1 MRIIKSLFCVCAALL
16 MGFALRAQGPG
27 PAVPESPELE
37 FVLELHVTCDPG
49 FTVGEHQHGNRF
61 VIPIT
66 GGTFEGPKIKGIVLP
81 GGADYQLQDREHGR
95 TELDAIYCI
104 QTDDGVNI
112 HVRNWGISVMGRDES
127 GRPQFYFRTSPK
139 FEAPRDSKYGW
150 LNDAI
155 YVCTIGPNAP
165 GDTVCLRV
173 WKLL

>member
-66 GGTFEGPKIKGIVLP
+66 GGTFEGPAPIISC
-81 GGADYQLQDREHGR
+81 R
-95 TELDAIYCI
+95 TAN
-104 QTDDGVNI
+104 TAAPSWTPSTASRRTTASTSMSATGV
-112 HVRNWGISVMGRDES
+112 
-127 GRPQFYFRTSPK
+127 SP
-139 FEAPRDSKYGW
+139 
-150 LNDAI
+150 
-155 YVCTIGPNAP
+155 
-165 GDTVCLRV
+165 
-173 WKLL
+173 